1 MDVSEDILLPFPQRL
16 KEARTRIGV
25 SQKKLGILA
34 GIDEL
39 SSSARINQ
47 YEKGKHAPDF
57 SMAKR
62 LAAVLKIPTSYL
74 FESDDDIAAML
85 MLYYQLDDVGRKKV
99 LEAIGDTE
107 QSKFDSND

>member
-34 GIDEL
+34 GIDEF

-57 SMAKR
+57 AMAMR
-62 LAAVLKIPTSYL
+62 LAAVLNIPTSYL
-74 FESDDDIAAML
+74 YEADDDIAAML
-85 MLYYQLDDVGRKKV
+85 ILYFQLNNNERKKV
-99 LEAIGDTE
+99 LEEMRAAQQLGG
-107 QSKFDSND
+107 S